1 MWKLWRPKI
10 KSVSIS
16 FLDSYKFLKEAET
29 NNSWTLPKRF
39 IHSNMDHS
47 VQPPS
52 NVRGNC
58 KMKTAGIIVI
68 GDEILKGQ
76 VADQNIAFLAP
87 RLHNLGIKLQKVSI
101 ISDSVEEICK
111 EVAEFSSKYDTVI
124 TTGGVGP
131 THDDVTYEGV
141 AAAFG
146 EKVVVSQ
153 EIVKFWSYFT
163 QDPEGKN
170 AATIKLTSI
179 PKSAV
184 VLYPDV
190 PKTSVSKGQF
200 PVVTMKNV
208 IIFPGV
214 PKFLQIIFN
223 ALEGSYFSS
232 HGVVFYNKTIYLN
245 ASEQEITDVLNGAVE
260 KFSPA
265 VQFGSYPKYD
275 NDYYRVLITLESES
289 MVEVNK
295 AHAFLVSQLHE
306 NWIANDGDLLGN
318 AYKNTLKLL
327 NSNKLNDFGPILEKS
342 IQTVEKCFDDFKHDE
357 IFISFNGGKDCTA
370 LLHLV
375 HSVMLKKYG
384 EKAYPSI
391 TGVYFRPQHAF
402 KEIEDF
408 IHLSAIRYNVNL
420 ITRDGPIKQS
430 LHALVKEEGSNWKAC
445 LMGVR
450 RNDPNCK
457 NLNYMQETDEGWP
470 RLVRVSPILD
480 WTFQDVWT
488 YLKELHVPYCP
499 LYDRGYTS
507 LGNALNTKPNP
518 ALEYVDED
526 GRICYKPAYMLREGG
541 MERRG
546 RMQEQEVTPQ

>member
-1 MWKLWRPKI
+1 MWKLWRSKL
-10 KSVSIS
+10 KNVSIS
-16 FLDSYKFLKEAET
+16 FHDPYKVFKEADT
-29 NNSWTLPKRF
+29 DSHWNLFKRF
-39 IHSNMDHS
+39 THSNMDLS
-47 VQPPS
+47 LQPPS
-52 NVRGNC
+52 NVRGTL

-87 RLHNLGIKLQKVSI
+87 RLHNLGIKLRKVSI
-101 ISDSVEEICK
+101 ISDSVEEIAK

-146 EKVVVSQ
+146 ESVVVSQ
-153 EIVKFWSYFT
+153 DIVKFWSHFT
-163 QDPEGKN
+163 LDPKGKN
-170 AATIKLTSI
+170 ASTIKLTSI

-190 PKTSVSKGQF
+190 PKSSVAKGQF

-214 PKFLQIIFN
+214 PKFLKIIFN
-223 ALEGSYFSS
+223 ALEGTYFSS

-245 ASEQEITDVLNGAVE
+245 TSEQQITDVLNDAVL
-260 KFSPA
+260 KYSPG

-275 NDYYRVLITLESES
+275 NDYYRVIITLESEN
-289 MVEVNK
+289 MAEVNK
-295 AHAFLVSQLHE
+295 AHDYLVSQLDE
-306 NWIANDGDLLGN
+306 NWLAKDGDLLGN
-318 AYKNTLKLL
+318 AYINTLDLI
-327 NSNKLNDFGPILEKS
+327 NSKKLNDFGSVLEKS
-342 IQTVEKCFDDFKHDE
+342 IQTVEKCFDEFNPNE

-384 EKAYPSI
+384 QKTYPRL
-391 TGVYFRPQHAF
+391 TGVYFKPQHPF

-408 IHLSAIRYNVNL
+408 IHQSASRYNVHL
-420 ITRDGPIKQS
+420 IIRDGPIRPS
-430 LHALVKEEGSNWKAC
+430 LEALVKEEGRGWKAC

-488 YLKELHVPYCP
+488 YLRELHVPYCS

-507 LGNALNTKPNP
+507 LGNAQNTKPNP
-518 ALEYVDED
+518 ALEYVDEN
-526 GRICYKPAYMLREGG
+526 GRICYKPAYLLREEK
-541 MERRG
+541 MERQG
-546 RMQEQEVTPQ
+546 RMQEQEVTPL